1 MAVYANE
8 MQGKLDRFEKRLSG
22 IERRSCPTTPQSAI
36 SVSDSQDT
44 PAEKPD
50 SSDLDS
56 NPDEE
61 EIARELGEYMY
72 RVTCTCT
79 LQ

>member
-1 MAVYANE
+1 MAVHANE
-8 MQGKLDRFEKRLSG
+8 VQGKLDRFEKRLHG
-22 IERRSCPTTPQSAI
+22 IERHSCPATPQSTI
-36 SVSDSQDT
+36 SGSDSQDT

-72 RVTCTCT
+72 RLTCTCT